1 MGLCMKKDINVAARS
16 ITFTFDGL
24 DSITMHTEKMSTANY
39 DYACLHGMAARI
51 GDSAA
56 LTKRAENN
64 FTVTEAMRRAE
75 VAAMVEFYE
84 NAENKDWT
92 LKVRTAKIAINPT
105 WAKMAELSGRPYE
118 EIAAQMAQRDIE
130 ELMKMTNMRDVRH
143 GE

>member
-1 MGLCMKKDINVAARS
+1 MKKVINVAARTV
-16 ITFTFDGL
+16 TFTFEGL
-24 DSITMHTEKMSTANY
+24 DPIVFGAEKMSMANY

-56 LTKRAENN
+56 LMKSTENN

-75 VAAMVEFYE
+75 VEAMVKFYE
-84 NAENKDWT
+84 DAENKDWN

-130 ELMKMTNMRDVRH
+130 ELMKMTNMRG